1 MKPTAQ
7 CPSNDFV
14 DQLAL
19 SERGP
24 VGVELCFGEEMVEFI
39 DFICTAGTRKTLAS
53 LFKIFAPGNDPFPL
67 N

>member
-7 CPSNDFV
+7 CLSNDFV

-24 VGVELCFGEEMVEFI
+24 VGVELCFGGGDGRIYRLHMH
-39 DFICTAGTRKTLAS
+39 GGNRKTLAS
-53 LFKIFAPGNDPFPL
+53 LCKIFAPGNDPFPL